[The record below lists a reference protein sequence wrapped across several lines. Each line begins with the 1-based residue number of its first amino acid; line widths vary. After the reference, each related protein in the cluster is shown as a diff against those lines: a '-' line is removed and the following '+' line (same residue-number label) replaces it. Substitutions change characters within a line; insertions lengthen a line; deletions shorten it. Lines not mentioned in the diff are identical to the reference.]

1 MTKERRLEAIIF
13 ALSLVPIVLLAAA
26 FLFVKHRWPFGLPDY
41 NRYREFWGG
50 APSEVFSHWLDMVV
64 LSGSAFSLGWF
75 FTLEAFARQ
84 RQKAGR
90 SIAWLRMTLPICVCG
105 SITAGVGLD
114 SWNGEGTVVYVSV
127 IGFLPVLVSW
137 HYLMRKTASSCHWN
151 PTKVLII
158 STVYVVLN
166 AGAQLFY

>member
-64 LSGSAFSLGWF
+64 LSGSGQLRTARGGSLELNRGDSVVIPHG
-75 FTLEAFARQ
+75 
-84 RQKAGR
+84 AG
-90 SIAWLRMTLPICVCG
+90 
-105 SITAGVGLD
+105 
-114 SWNGEGTVVYVSV
+114 E
-127 IGFLPVLVSW
+127 
-137 HYLMRKTASSCHWN
+137 
-151 PTKVLII
+151 
-158 STVYVVLN
+158 STVEGDVVAVRCRPPAPALS
-166 AGAQLFY
+166 